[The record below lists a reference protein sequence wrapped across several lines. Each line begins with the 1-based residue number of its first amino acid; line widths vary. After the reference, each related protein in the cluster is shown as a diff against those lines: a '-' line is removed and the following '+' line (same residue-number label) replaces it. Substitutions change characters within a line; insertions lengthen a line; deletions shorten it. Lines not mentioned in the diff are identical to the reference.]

1 MPELPE
7 VETVRNFLNNNIIK
21 ENIISVEIKDRN
33 LRFDISSKIPKVLHK
48 TMIKKIIRKGKY
60 LIFFHSNNYALV
72 LHLGMTGF
80 FRIETFYN
88 YRKHDHIIFIFK
100 DKNLVFNDVR
110 KFGFIKI
117 YQKEKVLLSKHL
129 KKLGPDP
136 LSKEFSYAYLKKN
149 LKKKTNIKNLLMNQN
164 FTSGLGNI
172 YCSEILFD
180 SRVSPIREVKSL
192 NDKEL
197 RKIIVSTKKILRHA
211 IRLGG
216 TTIKN
221 FVVSNEKIGYFK
233 NKLMVYGKEGLYC
246 QRCAGESIIK
256 RILQSGRSTFFCPRC
271 QL

>member
-1 MPELPE
+1 
-7 VETVRNFLNNNIIK
+7 
-21 ENIISVEIKDRN
+21 
-33 LRFDISSKIPKVLHK
+33 
-48 TMIKKIIRKGKY
+48 
-60 LIFFHSNNYALV
+60 
-72 LHLGMTGF
+72 
-80 FRIETFYN
+80 
-88 YRKHDHIIFIFK
+88 
-100 DKNLVFNDVR
+100 
-110 KFGFIKI
+110 
-117 YQKEKVLLSKHL
+117 
-129 KKLGPDP
+129 
-136 LSKEFSYAYLKKN
+136 
-149 LKKKTNIKNLLMNQN
+149 MNQN